1 MKGMGI
7 NPSQMKKI
15 MKQMN
20 MQEIDATRV
29 IIETE
34 ESKIVIENPQVQ
46 KMDMMGQ
53 ETWQIVGK
61 GTEAAAEDEGE
72 DIDEGDITM
81 IMEQTGVDLNIAK
94 DALDSANGDLAQAI
108 SDIQTEGTD
117 AFNN

>member
-34 ESKIVIENPQVQ
+34 ESNIVIENPQVQ

-61 GTEAAAEDEGE
+61 GIEATAEDEGDE
-72 DIDEGDITM
+72 IEEGDITM
-81 IMEQTGVDLNIAK
+81 IMEQTGVDLTMAK
-94 DALDSANGDLAQAI
+94 NALDSANGDMAQAI
-108 SDIQTEGTD
+108 SDIQTEGSD
-117 AFNN
+117 ALNN